1 MMEWGLKDKILNASV
16 CFLPLS
22 HSDSVSHNKKLSVT
36 VQHIRRQ
43 YGIYSQVLLISSN
56 RFLPLINAEKI
67 INAEKEGS
75 SGVSGGRDLER
86 QCFRTVRVVAAFRVG
101 GRRVELGRQTR
112 TGSEV
117 NYQDLNN
124 GM

>member
-22 HSDSVSHNKKLSVT
+22 HSASVSHNKKLSIT

-56 RFLPLINAEKI
+56 RFLPLINAEK
-67 INAEKEGS
+67 EGS
-75 SGVSGGRDLER
+75 SGVSGGQDLEQ
-86 QCFRTVRVVAAFRVG
+86 QCFRTVRVVAALQ
-101 GRRVELGRQTR
+101 GRW
-112 TGSEV
+112 
-117 NYQDLNN
+117 
-124 GM
+124 